1 MKIEKPNEKD
11 TRRESGAAPQGS
23 AGQGGIGLFQAVG
36 YLTGEM
42 KEYRS
47 WLKGRRMSRG
57 EAAGPGQGAYVPPGL
72 DWGSCSLTYPRQVPT
87 FKVLRPQA
95 GSREHNVSYHL
106 NSHDLRIQCIS
117 LILALCQCFTPTW
130 NRYRATIVAT
140 CKPFSNKL
148 NGHSFP
154 YSTVIFYVP
163 RKYGPHP
170 PQCSRF
176 FPFNIIHLPVSLN

>member
-1 MKIEKPNEKD
+1 
-11 TRRESGAAPQGS
+11 
-23 AGQGGIGLFQAVG
+23 
-36 YLTGEM
+36 
-42 KEYRS
+42 
-47 WLKGRRMSRG
+47 MSRD
-57 EAAGPGQGAYVPPGL
+57 EAAGPGQGAGSPPGL
-72 DWGSCSLTYPRQVPT
+72 AWGSCSLTYPWQV
-87 FKVLRPQA
+87 FRPQA
-95 GSREHNVSYHL
+95 GSGEHNVSSHL
-106 NSHDLRIQCIS
+106 NFHDSRIQCIS

-148 NGHSFP
+148 NGHSFT

-163 RKYGPHP
+163 RKYWPHP